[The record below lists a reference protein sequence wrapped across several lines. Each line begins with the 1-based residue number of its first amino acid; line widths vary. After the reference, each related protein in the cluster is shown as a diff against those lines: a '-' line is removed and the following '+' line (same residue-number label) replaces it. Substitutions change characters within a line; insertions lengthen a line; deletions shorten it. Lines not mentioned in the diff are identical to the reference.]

1 MGRNAVASDERS
13 EAVVVIERP
22 VLLHVDDDVF
32 DRDLAWSARLRT
44 GGDFRSADPG
54 RCQARDSDRAGH
66 LEQPATTDGLTENSL
81 VHSALPN
88 PRNARGSH
96 CLPRGPVNPALW
108 SWRTN
113 GHASA
118 LCERH
123 LTGR

>member
-1 MGRNAVASDERS
+1 MGRNAVASDEWS

-22 VLLHVDDDVF
+22 VLLHIDDDVL
-32 DRDLAWSARLRT
+32 DRKSAWTARLRT
-44 GGDFRSADPG
+44 GGDFRSTEPG
-54 RCQARDSDRAGH
+54 RCQAGDSDRAGD

-81 VHSALPN
+81 VHGALPK

-96 CLPRGPVNPALW
+96 CLPRGPVNPPPW

-118 LCERH
+118 SCERH
-123 LTGR
+123 